1 MVVPG
6 KSVTV
11 EGLRTNDTYVFAIA
25 AYDESGQLLGGLGAS
40 SQEVGR
46 GTRQGGGIGW
56 PARRVHKVPDQ
67 HVYNL
72 CNTHHSG
79 LRQVT

>member
-25 AYDESGQLLGGLGAS
+25 AYDENGQLLGGLGTS
-40 SQEVGR
+40 SQEVG
-46 GTRQGGGIGW
+46 GHTV
-56 PARRVHKVPDQ
+56 PAVVEW
-67 HVYNL
+67 
-72 CNTHHSG
+72 
-79 LRQVT
+79 